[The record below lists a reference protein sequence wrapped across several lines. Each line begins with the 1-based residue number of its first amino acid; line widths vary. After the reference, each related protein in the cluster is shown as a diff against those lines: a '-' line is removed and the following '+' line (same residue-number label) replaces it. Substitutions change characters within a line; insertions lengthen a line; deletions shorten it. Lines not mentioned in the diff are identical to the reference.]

1 MRSKLDTKI
10 GQRARQRKSKAPV
23 GGKALQR
30 LFFYLG
36 ERDPALNDDVL
47 AAIAVPKA
55 ARPKFGLT
63 KKALRAK
70 PVSAAKAGRVRRGA
84 PAAKSL
90 AAAIAKAATTLTI
103 HRRGARAIS
112 RRARA
117 AAPAAPPDV
126 ADYWALTH
134 SEGTNIRKQSP
145 SMSLAECRA
154 SLSTR
159 TIRSIC
165 CWVRP
170 AAVFGKARTQGRL
183 GRLAPIRCRLW
194 RSERLRS
201 IRQIRKESMPE
212 AAKGISMPIS
222 APAFTNPLTAARH
235 GRYRHRR
242 LLSASA
248 SMTSLSIRRLP
259 RFSMPRRPMGFT
271 NRPTAEC
278 RGV

>member
-117 AAPAAPPDV
+117 AAPAAPPRCGR
-126 ADYWALTH
+126 LLGPH
-134 SEGTNIRKQSP
+134 SFRRDKHMEAIP

-159 TIRSIC
+159 T
-165 CWVRP
+165 
-170 AAVFGKARTQGRL
+170 
-183 GRLAPIRCRLW
+183 
-194 RSERLRS
+194 
-201 IRQIRKESMPE
+201 M
-212 AAKGISMPIS
+212 
-222 APAFTNPLTAARH
+222 
-235 GRYRHRR
+235 
-242 LLSASA
+242 
-248 SMTSLSIRRLP
+248 
-259 RFSMPRRPMGFT
+259 
-271 NRPTAEC
+271 
-278 RGV
+278 